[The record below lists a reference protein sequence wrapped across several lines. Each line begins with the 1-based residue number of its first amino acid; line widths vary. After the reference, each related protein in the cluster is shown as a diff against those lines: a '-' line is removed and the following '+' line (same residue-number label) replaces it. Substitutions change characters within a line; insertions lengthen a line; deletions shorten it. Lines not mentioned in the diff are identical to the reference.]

1 MASES
6 SLHVLQLSEQ
16 LGDHSYQR
24 KFQDPALHQS
34 KDQTSCLTLQVS
46 KDFLSLHCG
55 VTTDRFKI

>member
-1 MASES
+1 MALES

-24 KFQDPALHQS
+24 KFQDPALHQR

-46 KDFLSLHCG
+46 RYFLSLPCEE
-55 VTTDRFKI
+55 